1 MEDVKRKENPL
12 TDNERRMIISTH
24 QYFFQARQGMEQP
37 QHSRLRKQ
45 VATVLGVG
53 EATVERVVADWKQR
67 NDGKFTPHQT
77 IGRPKLEPNP
87 NIIELIRILVNAS
100 NLTVAGQE

>member
-1 MEDVKRKENPL
+1 
-12 TDNERRMIISTH
+12 
-24 QYFFQARQGMEQP
+24 MEQP

-67 NDGKFTPHQT
+67 NDRNLPHQT
-77 IGRPKLEPNP
+77 IGRPKLELNP
-87 NIIELIRILVNAS
+87 NITKLIRNLDNTSSLYELVKNAKTKVPFACVEIARKYGH
-100 NLTVAGQE
+100 NLHYTPP